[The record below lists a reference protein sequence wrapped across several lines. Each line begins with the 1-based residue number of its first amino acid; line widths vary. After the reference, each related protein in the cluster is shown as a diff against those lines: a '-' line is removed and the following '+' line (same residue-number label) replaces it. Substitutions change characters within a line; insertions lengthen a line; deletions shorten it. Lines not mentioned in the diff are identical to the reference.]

1 LITSIAGAWLESREL
16 LIVGGQVKVENLK
29 KKGVRQGGIQ
39 EVDGISLVKSIT
51 KAAIRIE
58 SPLDSDKITQFVSL
72 TDSGRPGPVF
82 LEVCL
87 NVSASEY
94 FPTIGSIGQVEAK
107 SESQDDSDY
116 QLSKIAKLIRASNRP
131 LVLLGNGISRSSAQA
146 LQAKLKDLAVPIATT
161 WSGADRV
168 GSDYPYYAGRPNNYG
183 MRWANIFQQQADL
196 LIAVGSSLGLQQ
208 TGFNTAAYMPV
219 GEIIHVDIDEEE
231 LVKSNPRTR
240 HTLKMDSNAFAELL
254 PGLFNNRQSIRSEW
268 VEFLLLVKSLV
279 PFIEKC
285 QLASKEYLSPHTVIY
300 EVSKLC
306 PQGTQIVVCSSGGT
320 FTAGMQCFEN
330 KRNQMLIS
338 NKGLASMGYGLAG
351 AIGLAISN
359 NVETTILFEG
369 DGGFAQN
376 LQDLGTVAANNLKL
390 KMFITNN
397 QGYASIRASQQNYF
411 DGHYLGC
418 DVSTGLG
425 FPDWRLIAASYGITH
440 FALDGDSIK
449 SPEFKTLF
457 DSNSPVIFEIFA
469 DPEQVYLPRV
479 HSSVMPDGTMISSP
493 IHDMLPK
500 LDVEIAEK
508 VFRYIPIPK

>member
-1 LITSIAGAWLESREL
+1 
-16 LIVGGQVKVENLK
+16 
-29 KKGVRQGGIQ
+29 
-39 EVDGISLVKSIT
+39 
-51 KAAIRIE
+51 
-58 SPLDSDKITQFVSL
+58 
-72 TDSGRPGPVF
+72 
-82 LEVCL
+82 
-87 NVSASEY
+87 
-94 FPTIGSIGQVEAK
+94 
-107 SESQDDSDY
+107 
-116 QLSKIAKLIRASNRP
+116 
-131 LVLLGNGISRSSAQA
+131 
-146 LQAKLKDLAVPIATT
+146 
-161 WSGADRV
+161 
-168 GSDYPYYAGRPNNYG
+168 
-183 MRWANIFQQQADL
+183 
-196 LIAVGSSLGLQQ
+196 
-208 TGFNTAAYMPV
+208 
-219 GEIIHVDIDEEE
+219 
-231 LVKSNPRTR
+231 
-240 HTLKMDSNAFAELL
+240 
-254 PGLFNNRQSIRSEW
+254 
-268 VEFLLLVKSLV
+268 
-279 PFIEKC
+279 
-285 QLASKEYLSPHTVIY
+285 
-300 EVSKLC
+300 
-306 PQGTQIVVCSSGGT
+306 
-320 FTAGMQCFEN
+320 MQCFEN

-376 LQDLGTVAANNLKL
+376 LQDLGTVVANNLKL